1 MRWLT
6 QSEHPFATLTP
17 DRVLAAVE
25 SLGFNTDARFFALNS
40 YENRVYQIGLLDGT
54 SLIAKFYRP
63 GRWEA
68 RQIREEHAFTQELFD
83 LEIPVVPPLKLAST
97 KTHVQVDGFE
107 LALFPQLVGRT
118 PELDDLDSLFTMG
131 RFVARIHAVGAQ
143 SSFDYREHMS
153 LETAIESSRYLLEK
167 DFLPSDLI
175 NAYETIIRDLF
186 DRMSEQLTSAGGWR
200 SLRIHGDCHLGNVL
214 WREGVPHFVD
224 FDDTLMGPA
233 MQDLWMLLSGDR
245 DHRQAQLLELVE
257 GYNEFHDFRASEL
270 ALIEILRTMRL
281 INYSAWIARRWT
293 DPAFPLNF
301 PWFNT
306 QRYWSDHILE
316 LREQIAA
323 LDEPPLQLIQ

>member
-1 MRWLT
+1 M
-6 QSEHPFATLTP
+6 
-17 DRVLAAVE
+17 
-25 SLGFNTDARFFALNS
+25 
-40 YENRVYQIGLLDGT
+40 
-54 SLIAKFYRP
+54 
-63 GRWEA
+63 
-68 RQIREEHAFTQELFD
+68 
-83 LEIPVVPPLKLAST
+83 KLAST
-97 KTHVQVDGFE
+97 KTHAQVDGFE
-107 LALFPQLVGRT
+107 LALFPQLIGRT
-118 PELDDLDSLFTMG
+118 PDLDDLDSLFTMG

-153 LETAIESSRYLLEK
+153 LETAIEGSRYLLEN

-175 NAYETIIRDLF
+175 TAYETLMRDLF
-186 DRMSEQLTSAGGWR
+186 DRMSGQLASAGDWQ

-214 WREGVPHFVD
+214 WRDGIPHFVD

-233 MQDLWMLLSGDR
+233 IQDLWMLLSGDR

-281 INYSAWIARRWT
+281 INYSAWLARRWT